1 MTLIVLKLNK
11 ILLKSNNKIHLILLL
26 FNINKIH

>member
-1 MTLIVLKLNK
+1 MTLIVLKLNQ